1 MSNIREND
9 FNRIDLNLL
18 TVLLVL
24 HREGSV
30 SRAAER
36 LHLGQPAVSGA
47 LARLRTM
54 FNDPLFVRTAKGM
67 APTPRAVALVTS
79 LLPVME
85 QMQQVLF
92 QPPTFNPA
100 TDEHTFRLG
109 MSDWVERWLMPGLLA
124 TLATEAP
131 GIQLQTTASDPFLDE
146 ELVQLDKVDVAI
158 SVGQGTPA
166 GVIREPVTRMEF
178 CTLWHPLQLALTS
191 PLTLDEYIA
200 HDHLLVSYRGASH
213 SQIDEQLARQN
224 LTRRVRYVTPHF
236 SSLPLML
243 KQIPALTTVPTG
255 LASGWVEHYGLQ
267 RSAVP
272 VSAPAFTLS
281 LMWNTRRSH
290 DPSLLWL
297 LEKLRG
303 EMGKTGEDDTTA
315 SADWMSERD
324 QPTWQEREDF

>member
-9 FNRIDLNLL
+9 FSRIDLNLL

-30 SRAAER
+30 SRTAER

-47 LARLRTM
+47 LARLRSM

-67 APTPRAVALVTS
+67 APTPRAEALVAS
-79 LLPVME
+79 LLPMME
-85 QMQQVLF
+85 KMQQVLF
-92 QPPTFNPA
+92 QPPTFNPT

-124 TLATEAP
+124 TLASEAA

-146 ELVQLDKVDVAI
+146 ELVQRDKVDVAI
-158 SVGQGTPA
+158 SVGQGAPA
-166 GVIREPVTRMEF
+166 DVIREPVVRMGF
-178 CTLWHPLQLALTS
+178 CTLWHPHQLALTS
-191 PLTLDEYIA
+191 PLTVEEYLS

-213 SQIDEQLARQN
+213 SQIDEQLGRQN

-272 VSAPAFTLS
+272 VSAPVFTLS

-290 DPSLLWL
+290 DPALLWL

-303 EMGKTGEDDTTA
+303 EMGKTGEDGTTA

-324 QPTWQEREDF
+324 PPTWQGREDF

>member
-9 FNRIDLNLL
+9 FRHIDLNLL

-67 APTPRAVALVTS
+67 APTPRADALVVS
-79 LLPVME
+79 LLPMMV

-92 QPPTFNPA
+92 QPPTFTPA
-100 TDEHTFRLG
+100 TDKHIFRLG
-109 MSDWVERWLMPGLLA
+109 MSDWVERWLVPGLLA
-124 TLATEAP
+124 TLTREAP
-131 GIQLQTTASDPFLDE
+131 GVQLQTTASDPFLDE

-158 SVGQGTPA
+158 SVGQGVPA
-166 GVIREPVTRMEF
+166 GVMREPVVGMGF

-191 PLTLDEYIA
+191 PLNLEDYIS

-243 KQIPALTTVPTG
+243 KQIPALTTVPAG
-255 LASGWVEHYGLQ
+255 LARSWVEHYGLH

-290 DPSLLWL
+290 DPALLWL
-297 LEKLRG
+297 LEKLRE
-303 EMGKTGEDDTTA
+303 EMG
-315 SADWMSERD
+315 
-324 QPTWQEREDF
+324 QQ